1 MGNVAHHLLMYNV
14 MNESRKPSLENP
26 SPGWNAFIQG
36 VGRALAAERRS
47 AGLSQQQVAERIGVE
62 PETLSRMESGKIS
75 PTLQRLRQLAGVYG
89 CSLEALVGRASD
101 QTPDIAKRLAE
112 QLDDLSDADRAFVAQ
127 QTEQLIGHI
136 KASRQR
142 NI

>member
-1 MGNVAHHLLMYNV
+1 MLGV
-14 MNESRKPSLENP
+14 MSSSRKRSFDSAAPDWER
-26 SPGWNAFIQG
+26 FIQA
-36 VGRALAAERRS
+36 VGRALATERRS

-62 PETLSRMESGKIS
+62 PESVSRIESGKIS

-89 CSLEALVGRASD
+89 CSLEALIGRASD

-112 QLDDLSDADRAFVAQ
+112 QLEDLSDADRAFVAQ

-142 NI
+142 ES